1 MTETSTI
8 TEPLIGYFGY
18 GSLVNRATLRTEIVT
33 AYPARLTGYR
43 RVWRPRPAH
52 APKFGG
58 IGPAVLTSQRAEGV
72 SIDGL
77 LVIDKLK
84 NLPDVDERENLYR
97 RNDIATSDLAFED
110 DTPALDFPLFVYEQ
124 DYEPEEGAAPS
135 PILRSYL
142 DAVMQGFLTVFGE
155 EGLARFISETD
166 GFDLPIHED
175 RDDPVYPRPVRLADG
190 EAEIFERVLGR

>member
-1 MTETSTI
+1 MTETTTI

-97 RNDIATSDLAFED
+97 RNDIATSDLAFAND
-110 DTPALDFPLFVYEQ
+110 APALDFPLFVYEQ

-155 EGLARFISETD
+155 EGLVRFISETD

-175 RDDPVYPRPVRLADG
+175 RDDPVYPHPVRLADG
-190 EAEIFERVLGR
+190 EAEIFERVLAR

>member
-97 RNDIATSDLAFED
+97 RNDIATSDLAFAND
-110 DTPALDFPLFVYEQ
+110 APALDFPLFVYEQ

-166 GFDLPIHED
+166 GVDLPIHED

-190 EAEIFERVLGR
+190 EAEIFERILAR